1 MFLGLETLL
10 GRMIVTVV
18 LGVIGLPVVL
28 ADEWYRI
35 ESQDGRASVLFPDR
49 AEEMQELVD
58 KTPGGNVVTQ
68 VAEYQGDGILMS
80 ISETKLPPL
89 AATFAGPKIIFK
101 NSKGSVLKSALGRE
115 ISSKRIEVAGADAAM
130 MLRYESVDFDDED
143 HPGYTGLAV
152 FVIVDR
158 KYVYVVNSMISK
170 ATPGNQAMQDKL
182 LDSIRIQQ

>member
-1 MFLGLETLL
+1 MSRSLEILL
-10 GRMIVTVV
+10 GRIFVIVV
-18 LGVIGLPVVL
+18 LGIIGLPMAL
-28 ADEWYRI
+28 ADEWYRV
-35 ESQDGRASVLFPDR
+35 ESNDGRASVLFPDR
-49 AEEMQELVD
+49 AEEIQELVD

-152 FVIVDR
+152 FVIVDK

-170 ATPGNQAMQDKL
+170 KTPDNQAMQDKL
-182 LDSIRIQQ
+182 LDSIQIHE